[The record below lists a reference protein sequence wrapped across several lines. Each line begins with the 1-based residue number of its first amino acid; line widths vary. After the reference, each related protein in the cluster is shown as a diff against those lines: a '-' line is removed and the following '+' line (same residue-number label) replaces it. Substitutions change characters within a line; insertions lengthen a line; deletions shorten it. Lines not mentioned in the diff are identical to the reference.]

1 MNLKPRNLNTEGT
14 RRDEIINTATKLF
27 KEKGYSAV
35 TMRDL
40 ATAMGMK
47 AASLYNHINSKQ
59 EILKAIII
67 SLAEEFTQG
76 MDVIK
81 KLDEK
86 AIEKLKMI
94 VALHVDITTRNPYGM
109 ASLNND
115 WMHLEEQLVYYLKL
129 RKSYEQDFVEIIK
142 NGIASNEIVNKNP
155 EVIMFSIL
163 STLRSLYLWIPKK
176 EEIDS
181 KVLAENLSDLLINGI
196 NK

>member
-129 RKSYEQDFVEIIK
+129 RESYEQDFVEIIK
-142 NGIASNEIVNKNP
+142 NGIASNEVVNKNP